1 MDRNGTTDER
11 IARGHMREQVMSR
24 VLAAVFHGQFR
35 SGQRLIVQQLSE
47 RYQVSTTPVR
57 EALLELAGLG
67 VVQLLP
73 NRGAIVRP
81 FGPREVREISQIRR
95 VLEVEA
101 TRSACG
107 RIPADE
113 LSAIERELK
122 RLGAMSPSPSWA
134 EDARAADTTLHGMIA
149 ASCDSS
155 RLKAEIDRYSTL
167 WRTLRNVS
175 QQRDF
180 KSNYANIPASVAEHL
195 AIVCA
200 LREADPEQA
209 ARSMDQHIRTAARW
223 LEQALFS
230 GPDPAPAAS
239 IAAGGSDPSRRF
251 HHPD

>member
-1 MDRNGTTDER
+1 MESTDTISER
-11 IARGHMREQVMSR
+11 ISRGHLRAQVMSR
-24 VLAAVFHGQFR
+24 ILAAVFQGQFR
-35 SGQRLIVQQLSE
+35 SGQRLIAQQLSE

-67 VVQLLP
+67 IVELLP

-101 TRSACG
+101 VRCACG

-122 RLGAMSPSPSWA
+122 RLEAMSPSPLWA
-134 EDARAADTTLHGMIA
+134 QDARAADTRLHGMIA

-155 RLKAEIDRYSTL
+155 RLKAEIDRYSAL

-175 QQRDF
+175 QQRDL
-180 KSNYANIPASVAEHL
+180 KTNYAQIPGALAEHL
-195 AIVCA
+195 AIVRV
-200 LREADPEQA
+200 LRESDPEQA
-209 ARSMDQHIRTAARW
+209 ARIMDRHIRTAERW
-223 LEQALFS
+223 LEQALYG

-239 IAAGGSDPSRRF
+239 FPGGGSNPSP
-251 HHPD
+251 HSDDSG